1 MNGVIVAQKLESLGR
16 CLDRLR
22 EKAPRSLSELEADID
37 LQDIMAI
44 NLERAVQLCVDIASM
59 ALAGTNRPPP
69 QSMSDGFRALAE
81 EEIISRK
88 LADQLV
94 RAVGFR
100 NLAVHA
106 YDKIDWAIVYSLLE
120 NDLGDLRAYGRAISE
135 RIEK

>member
-37 LQDIMAI
+37 LQDIIAI
-44 NLERAVQLCVDIASM
+44 NLERALQLCVDIASM
-59 ALAGTNRPPP
+59 ALAVTNRPPP
-69 QSMSDGFRALAE
+69 QTMSDGFRALAE

>member
-37 LQDIMAI
+37 LQDIIAI

-59 ALAGTNRPPP
+59 ALAVTNRPPP

>member
-37 LQDIMAI
+37 LQDIIAI

-59 ALAGTNRPPP
+59 ALAVTNRPPP
-69 QSMSDGFRALAE
+69 QSMSDGFRALAQ
-81 EEIISRK
+81 EEIISQK